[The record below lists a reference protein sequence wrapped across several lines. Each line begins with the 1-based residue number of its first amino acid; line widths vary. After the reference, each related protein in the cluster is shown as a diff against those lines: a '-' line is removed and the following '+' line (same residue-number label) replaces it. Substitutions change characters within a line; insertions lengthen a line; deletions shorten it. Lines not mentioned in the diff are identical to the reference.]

1 MVHLTKIVAAL
12 LVLLAIVLG
21 IYAWILSHRYQPSL
35 PPTAGQTAPAQEVRA
50 AVPLFPVVVAARATP
65 AGQVM
70 AADALR
76 VAQLPIQP
84 SGTFASAEALVGR
97 VPVLDLSEG
106 TPLVENQLASGLAQ
120 RLGDGERAVAV
131 RADEVMGVGNRV
143 QPGDYVDVFVV
154 LKSDGRD
161 IASNQARLL
170 LSRKRVLAFGAAS
183 VESMQQQNSQQS
195 QGRSESA
202 RTAVLAIPVAEIARL
217 ALGENGGQ
225 LLLALRNPADTSQ
238 PDAAL
243 FTGLT
248 VALLAGNGSNGL
260 PAAAVLPAAAKR
272 PDAAPTGA
280 RRSASIR
287 PAHANEVEFIRGD
300 RRETLN
306 Y

>member
-21 IYAWILSHRYQPSL
+21 IYAWILSHRVQPSL
-35 PPTAGQTAPAQEVRA
+35 PPTSGQTAPPQEVRA
-50 AVPLFPVVVAARATP
+50 TGPQFPVVVAARATP
-65 AGQVM
+65 AGQVI

-76 VAQLPIQP
+76 VAQLPLQP
-84 SGTFASAEALVGR
+84 SGTFASADALIGR

-131 RADEVMGVGNRV
+131 RADETMGVGNRV

-161 IASNQARLL
+161 IAGNQARLL

-183 VESMQQQNSQQS
+183 VENMPQNGQPSQS
-195 QGRSESA
+195 RIEAA

-217 ALGENGGQ
+217 ALGENGGH
-225 LLLALRNPADTSQ
+225 LLLALRNPADTAQ
-238 PDAAL
+238 PDPAL

-248 VALLAGNGSNGL
+248 ATHLAAESANGGK
-260 PAAAVLPAAAKR
+260 PAAMLAAVEKR
-272 PDAAPTGA
+272 SDARPTSA
-280 RRSASIR
+280 RRSTASLPVR
-287 PAHANEVEFIRGD
+287 ANEVEFIRGD
-300 RRETLN
+300 RREMLN

>member
-21 IYAWILSHRYQPSL
+21 IYAWILSHRVQPSL
-35 PPTAGQTAPAQEVRA
+35 PPTSGQTAPPQEVRA
-50 AVPLFPVVVAARATP
+50 TVPQFPVVVAARATP
-65 AGQVM
+65 AGQVI

-84 SGTFASAEALVGR
+84 SGTFASADALIGR

-131 RADEVMGVGNRV
+131 RADETMGVGNRV

-183 VESMQQQNSQQS
+183 VENMPQNGQPSQS
-195 QGRSESA
+195 RIEAA

-217 ALGENGGQ
+217 ALGENGGH
-225 LLLALRNPADTSQ
+225 LLLALRNPADTAQ
-238 PDAAL
+238 PEPAL

-248 VALLAGNGSNGL
+248 ATHLAAEGANGGK
-260 PAAAVLPAAAKR
+260 PAAMLAAVEKR
-272 PDAAPTGA
+272 PDARPTSA
-280 RRSASIR
+280 RRSTANLPVR
-287 PAHANEVEFIRGD
+287 ANEVEFIRGD
-300 RRETLN
+300 RREMLN

>member
-1 MVHLTKIVAAL
+1 MVHLTKFVAAV

-21 IYAWILSHRYQPSL
+21 IYAWILSHRHQPSL
-35 PPTAGQTAPAQEVRA
+35 PPTSGQTAPPQEVRA
-50 AVPLFPVVVAARATP
+50 AAPQFPVVVAARATP
-65 AGQVM
+65 AGQVI

-84 SGTFASAEALVGR
+84 SGTFASAEALIGR

-120 RLGDGERAVAV
+120 RLDDGERAVAV

-183 VESMQQQNSQQS
+183 VESMPQNGQSSQS
-195 QGRSESA
+195 RIEAA

-217 ALGENGGQ
+217 ALGENGGH
-225 LLLALRNPADTSQ
+225 LLLALRNPADMAQ
-238 PDAAL
+238 ADPAL

-248 VALLAGNGSNGL
+248 ASYLAAEGANAAKPAALLA
-260 PAAAVLPAAAKR
+260 AVEKR
-272 PDAAPTGA
+272 PDARPTSA
-280 RRSASIR
+280 RRSAANL
-287 PAHANEVEFIRGD
+287 PARANEVEFIRGD

>member
-1 MVHLTKIVAAL
+1 MVHLTKFVAAV

-21 IYAWILSHRYQPSL
+21 IYAWILSHRHQPSL
-35 PPTAGQTAPAQEVRA
+35 PPTSGQTAPPQEVRA
-50 AVPLFPVVVAARATP
+50 TVPLFPVVVAARATP
-65 AGQVM
+65 AGKVI

-76 VAQLPIQP
+76 VVQLPIQP
-84 SGTFASAEALVGR
+84 SGTFANADALVGR

-106 TPLVENQLASGLAQ
+106 MPLVENQLASGLAQ
-120 RLGDGERAVAV
+120 RLGAGERAVAV

-183 VESMQQQNSQQS
+183 VEGMQQQNSQQS
-195 QGRSESA
+195 QGRNEAA
-202 RTAVLAIPVAEIARL
+202 RTAVLAIPVAEITRL
-217 ALGENGGQ
+217 ALGEIGGQ
-225 LLLALRNPADTSQ
+225 LLLALRNPADTAQ

-248 VALLAGNGSNGL
+248 VAHLAGSGANGL
-260 PAAAVLPAAAKR
+260 PTAAVLPAATKR
-272 PDAAPTGA
+272 PDTAPTSA
-280 RRSASIR
+280 RRSASIK
-287 PAHANEVEFIRGD
+287 PAHVNEVEFIRGD

>member
-1 MVHLTKIVAAL
+1 MVHLTKLVAAV

-35 PPTAGQTAPAQEVRA
+35 PQTAGQTAPDPEVRA
-50 AVPLFPVVVAARATP
+50 AAPLFPVVVAARATP
-65 AGQVM
+65 AGQVI

-106 TPLVENQLASGLAQ
+106 MPLVENQLASGLAQ

-131 RADEVMGVGNRV
+131 RADEVMGVGHRV

-161 IASNQARLL
+161 TAGNQARLL

-183 VESMQQQNSQQS
+183 VENMQQNSQQS
-195 QGRSESA
+195 QGRNEAA

-217 ALGENGGQ
+217 ALGENGGH
-225 LLLALRNPADTSQ
+225 LLLALRNPADVAQ
-238 PDAAL
+238 PEAAL
-243 FTGLT
+243 FAGLT
-248 VALLAGNGSNGL
+248 AAHLSGHGAST
-260 PAAAVLPAAAKR
+260 PAMAAVHPAVAKN
-272 PDAAPTGA
+272 PDTATASA
-280 RRSASIR
+280 RRSASLKR
-287 PAHANEVEFIRGD
+287 THSNEVEFLRGD

>member
-21 IYAWILSHRYQPSL
+21 IYAWILNHRVQPSL
-35 PPTAGQTAPAQEVRA
+35 PPTSGQTAPPPEVRA
-50 AVPLFPVVVAARATP
+50 TVPQFPVVVAARATP
-65 AGQVM
+65 AGQVI

-84 SGTFASAEALVGR
+84 SGTFASADALIGR

-106 TPLVENQLASGLAQ
+106 TPLVENQLASGLAR

-131 RADEVMGVGNRV
+131 RADETMGVGNRV
-143 QPGDYVDVFVV
+143 QPGDYVDVFVI

-183 VESMQQQNSQQS
+183 VENMPQNNQPSQS
-195 QGRSESA
+195 RIEAA

-217 ALGENGGQ
+217 ALGENGGH
-225 LLLALRNPADTSQ
+225 LLLALRNPADTTQ
-238 PDAAL
+238 PDPAL

-248 VALLAGNGSNGL
+248 ATHLAAEGANGGK
-260 PAAAVLPAAAKR
+260 PAAMLAAVEKR
-272 PDAAPTGA
+272 PDARPTSA
-280 RRSASIR
+280 RRSTANLPVR
-287 PAHANEVEFIRGD
+287 ANEVEFIRGD

>member
-21 IYAWILSHRYQPSL
+21 IYAWILSHRVQPSL
-35 PPTAGQTAPAQEVRA
+35 PPTSGQTAPPQEVRA
-50 AVPLFPVVVAARATP
+50 TGPQFPVVVAARATP
-65 AGQVM
+65 AGQVI

-76 VAQLPIQP
+76 VAQLPLQP
-84 SGTFASAEALVGR
+84 SGTFASADALIGR

-131 RADEVMGVGNRV
+131 RADETMGVGNRV

-161 IASNQARLL
+161 IAGNQARLL

-183 VESMQQQNSQQS
+183 VENMPQNGQPSQS
-195 QGRSESA
+195 RIEAA

-217 ALGENGGQ
+217 ALGENGGH
-225 LLLALRNPADTSQ
+225 LLLALRNPADTAQ
-238 PDAAL
+238 PDPAL

-248 VALLAGNGSNGL
+248 ATHLAAESANGGK
-260 PAAAVLPAAAKR
+260 PAAMLAAVEKR
-272 PDAAPTGA
+272 PEARPTSA
-280 RRSASIR
+280 RRSTASLPVR
-287 PAHANEVEFIRGD
+287 ANEVEFIRGD
-300 RRETLN
+300 RREMLN

>member
-21 IYAWILSHRYQPSL
+21 IYAWILSHRHQPSL
-35 PPTAGQTAPAQEVRA
+35 PPTSGQTAPPQEVRA
-50 AVPLFPVVVAARATP
+50 AVPQFPVVVAARATP
-65 AGQVM
+65 AGQVI

-84 SGTFASAEALVGR
+84 SGTFASADALIGR

-120 RLGDGERAVAV
+120 RLDDGERAVAV

-183 VESMQQQNSQQS
+183 VESMPQNGQPSQS
-195 QGRSESA
+195 RIEAA

-217 ALGENGGQ
+217 ALGENGGH
-225 LLLALRNPADTSQ
+225 LLLALRNPADMAQ
-238 PDAAL
+238 ADPAL

-248 VALLAGNGSNGL
+248 ATHLAAEGANGGKPAALLA
-260 PAAAVLPAAAKR
+260 AVEKR
-272 PDAAPTGA
+272 PDARPTSA
-280 RRSASIR
+280 RRSAANL
-287 PAHANEVEFIRGD
+287 PARANEVEFIRGD